1 MILVWRMA
9 RTARYL
15 GASLIVLLGFLVLPD
30 QALSDDTANQAS
42 KFIEDL
48 SGQAVEA
55 LTDPN
60 ISREERETRFRKL
73 LNQHFAVNTIGQWV
87 LGRYWKTAT
96 LEERKEYLSLF
107 EDLLVVT
114 YVNRFERYSGETL
127 SIEKALVDERSGD
140 VVVFSQLNRPDGSAV
155 VSVGWRLRSMGDSF
169 KVIDVLV
176 QGVSMGQTQRSEFA
190 SVIRKHG
197 GKVGGLLAELR
208 QRVKGNA

>member
-96 LEERKEYLSLF
+96 LEERKEFLSLF

-127 SIEKALVDERSGD
+127 SIEKTLVDEKSGD
-140 VVVFSQLNRPDGSAV
+140 AVVFSQLNRPDGSPV
-155 VSVGWRLRSMGDSF
+155 VSVGWRLRRMGDSF

-190 SVIRKHG
+190 SVIRKYG
-197 GKVGGLLAELR
+197 GKVEGLLAELR

>member
-15 GASLIVLLGFLVLPD
+15 ASSLILLLGILVLPD
-30 QALSDDTANQAS
+30 QALSDDKANQAS

-48 SGQAVEA
+48 SQEAVEA
-55 LTDPN
+55 LTDPD
-60 ISREERETRFRKL
+60 ISRGARETRFRKL
-73 LNQHFAVNTIGQWV
+73 LGQHFAVTTIGQWV

-96 LEERKEYLSLF
+96 LEERKEFLRLF

-127 SIEKALVDERSGD
+127 SVEKTLVDDKSGD
-140 VVVFSQLNRPDGSAV
+140 AVVFSHLNRPDGAPV
-155 VSVGWRLRSMGDSF
+155 VSVGWRLRSKGESF
-169 KVIDVLV
+169 KVVDVMV
-176 QGVSMGQTQRSEFA
+176 EGVSMGQTQRSEFA

-197 GKVGGLLAELR
+197 GRVRGLLAELR
-208 QRVKGNA
+208 ERVKGNA

>member
-15 GASLIVLLGFLVLPD
+15 AASLILLLGILVLPD
-30 QALSDDTANQAS
+30 QALSDDKANQAS

-48 SGQAVEA
+48 SQEAVEA
-55 LTDPN
+55 LTDPD
-60 ISREERETRFRKL
+60 ISRGARETRFRKL
-73 LNQHFAVNTIGQWV
+73 LGQHFAVTTIGQWV

-96 LEERKEYLSLF
+96 LEERKEFLSLF

-127 SIEKALVDERSGD
+127 SVEKTLVDEKSGD
-140 VVVFSQLNRPDGSAV
+140 AVVFSHLNRPDGTPV
-155 VSVGWRLRSMGDSF
+155 VSVGWRLRSKGDSF
-169 KVIDVLV
+169 KVVDVMV
-176 QGVSMGQTQRSEFA
+176 EGVSMGQTQRSEFA

-197 GKVGGLLAELR
+197 GRVKGLLAELR
-208 QRVKGNA
+208 ERVKGNA